1 MLRPGHLQ
9 FTLRAGERLSHVP
22 SRLDHLAGN
31 ARPANLLDGGE
42 IDRILDRYG
51 GGGRCL
57 SVYHAKRALGH
68 PGERHTRYDDVEEAF
83 GMSRTYQVQIAEP
96 EHTLDVVRALRESS
110 LVESSAAQTLATTQ
124 HEPSARPGLD
134 AASLR
139 MLATEPHRRIHAD
152 EALAVEPGDERITVA
167 IVDTG
172 IVIGHPEFQRKC
184 LAGYNAVDI
193 GIGRLNE
200 HMRLVGD
207 SRGRDYNPYDYVGHG
222 CHVGGIIGAQ
232 GWRVPRG
239 VAGRALL
246 LPIRVLAAAVM
257 DGSRKRIGVGALPD
271 IDLGLKIACD
281 LGADVINMSFG
292 TARNHA
298 EPDAPQP
305 HAQVVDYLNHYGCV
319 LVAAAGNS
327 GVEEDYYPA
336 CLPPVVC
343 VSSVARD
350 GSRSRFSTW
359 GRHVALCAPG
369 ESIVSAAPSGGYQIN
384 SGTSFAAPFVSAVAA
399 LMLGRAMRLGKALDA
414 AAVRRLLIE
423 SASPLGA
430 AGYNAETGHGLVDA
444 RAALA
449 AVDRLLGSTR

>member
-1 MLRPGHLQ
+1 MLRPGYLQ
-9 FTLRAGERLSHVP
+9 FTLSAGERLVHVP
-22 SRLDHLAGN
+22 ARLDHLAGN
-31 ARPANLLDGGE
+31 ARSVNQLDGGD
-42 IDRILDRYG
+42 IDRVIDHFG

-57 SVYHAKRALGH
+57 TVYHARSSLGH
-68 PGERHTRYDDVEEAF
+68 PGERHTRYNDVEEAF

-96 EHTLDVVRALRESS
+96 EHTRDVVLALRDLS
-110 LVESSAAQTLATTQ
+110 LVESSTAQTLAITQ
-124 HEPSARPGLD
+124 EELQPPGTD

-152 EALAVEPGDERITVA
+152 QALAMEPGDERITVA

-172 IVIGHPEFQRKC
+172 IVVGHPEFQRKC

-246 LPIRVLAAAVM
+246 LPIRVLAAAIV
-257 DGSRKRIGVGALPD
+257 DGNRRRRIGVGALPD
-271 IDLGLKIACD
+271 IDLGLKVACD
-281 LGADVINMSFG
+281 LGADVVNMSFG
-292 TARNHA
+292 TAGSGVD
-298 EPDAPQP
+298 PDAPKP
-305 HAQVVDYLNHYGCV
+305 HAQVIVYLNHYGCV

-327 GVEEDYYPA
+327 GIEEDYFPA
-336 CLPPVVC
+336 RLPSVIC
-343 VSSVARD
+343 VGSVSRE
-350 GSRSRFSTW
+350 GRRSRFSTW

-369 ESIVSAAPSGGYQIN
+369 ENIVSVAPSGGYQVN
-384 SGTSFAAPFVSAVAA
+384 SGTSFAAPFVSAIAA
-399 LMLGRAMRLGKALDA
+399 LMLGRANHLGKELGA
-414 AAVRRLLIE
+414 ANVRRLLIE
-423 SASPLGA
+423 SASPLATTGF
-430 AGYNAETGHGLVDA
+430 NAETGHGLVDA
-444 RAALA
+444 HAALV
-449 AVDRLLGSTR
+449 AVDRYLGSTR